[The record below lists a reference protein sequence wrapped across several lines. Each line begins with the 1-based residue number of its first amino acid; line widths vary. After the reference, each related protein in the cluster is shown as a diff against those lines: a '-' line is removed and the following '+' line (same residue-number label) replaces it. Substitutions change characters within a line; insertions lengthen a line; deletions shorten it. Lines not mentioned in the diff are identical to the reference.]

1 MNETD
6 YGEKIKQL
14 RIKTGLTQRQIADAL
29 NATPGYISNVENGR
43 TAMSLRMLI
52 YYARLLNVSLD
63 YLVGEIAE
71 DYKPSSLDNAI
82 LKEVSL
88 MNDDN
93 KEKLL
98 ETLKIW
104 NKKS

>member
-52 YYARLLNVSLD
+52 
-63 YLVGEIAE
+63 
-71 DYKPSSLDNAI
+71 
-82 LKEVSL
+82 
-88 MNDDN
+88 
-93 KEKLL
+93 
-98 ETLKIW
+98 
-104 NKKS
+104 